1 MHLFSE
7 RCWTSAAYRTETW
20 MFRACGM
27 LSNSGIV
34 MCIMCKIA
42 VSGGDGFFIAGVVL
56 QVLKQAQFI

>member
-7 RCWTSAAYRTETW
+7 RCLTSAAYRSEIW

-34 MCIMCKIA
+34 MCIMHKII
-42 VSGGDGFFIAGVVL
+42 VSGGDGFSIAGVGL